1 MAVTLEIGVCDLLT
15 ELLTDALILFGT
27 LESAGTITAGT
38 LQAIFHGLNYF
49 QLALGGRMQILRGPG
64 ISPEHIVRETKIRT
78 IKLLILKRDKAFF
91 LAFPKKLWN
100 MCQFFV

>member
-1 MAVTLEIGVCDLLT
+1 MAR
-15 ELLTDALILFGT
+15 
-27 LESAGTITAGT
+27 T
-38 LQAIFHGLNYF
+38 LQS
-49 QLALGGRMQILRGPG
+49 ALGGRMQILRGPG